1 MVKEIQQ
8 HLGGIT
14 VVSEQTSS
22 ASEMVAA
29 NSEQLSQLATD
40 LQRQVSRF
48 KL

>member
-29 NSEQLSQLATD
+29 TSEQLSQLATD

-48 KL
+48 NL